1 MIIFLHSLV
10 ELNPH
15 IVFNCLF
22 LLSTN
27 SSFDILIVVSLSI
40 DLAKL
45 IHSVCQLEIQKK
57 IRLKANETDLM
68 RVDLEG
74 SESLRMNQNSSL
86 VIFDKNI

>member
-27 SSFDILIVVSLSI
+27 SSFDIVIFVSLSI

-68 RVDLEG
+68 RVEG

-86 VIFDKNI
+86 VIFDQNI

>member
-27 SSFDILIVVSLSI
+27 SSFDIVIVVSLSI

-68 RVDLEG
+68 
-74 SESLRMNQNSSL
+74 SLRFRVTPNESE
-86 VIFDKNI
+86 FKPCNI

>member
-27 SSFDILIVVSLSI
+27 SSFDIVIVVSLSI

-68 RVDLEG
+68 RVEG
-74 SESLRMNQNSSL
+74 SSERRVYIN
-86 VIFDKNI
+86 KRNI